1 PNCHWRL
8 RLFPLFPPTRHGLGR
23 ASCLSQ
29 QLPRSVTDMRQHLT
43 KRSVRAMV
51 PDAACDL
58 LVYDDEVTGFGI
70 YRNGNA
76 PDDDPGRYT
85 DRLRFCGIWL
95 RGEDLNL

>member
-1 PNCHWRL
+1 
-8 RLFPLFPPTRHGLGR
+8 
-23 ASCLSQ
+23 
-29 QLPRSVTDMRQHLT
+29 
-43 KRSVRAMV
+43 MV